1 MEKVTPPF
9 EYMELPMG
17 VENRK
22 HPRLRAAI
30 PIRFNLDPDYH
41 FVPRI
46 KKAGVV
52 GVVRNI
58 SSEGL
63 GIDSE
68 MDLLDVCQIFHE
80 SIEDDSV
87 FGVKL
92 VFTDPEGREIRIRG
106 QVSWYQMSETKNDLQ
121 HFRAGLHL
129 KDTKSHT
136 LAMRIVES
144 ICRTLRPPQ
153 DYEDFLDL
161 RDFRLVENTLRGSIK
176 NTGKRTVNYLV
187 IEARCLDNHGRGL
200 QRKLYRAVPYGR
212 TGKKLKPGAVL
223 RVEAEGREIPLS
235 TTDVEVNVQ
244 KLTLDPSIDA

>member
-1 MEKVTPPF
+1 ME
-9 EYMELPMG
+9 

-52 GVVRNI
+52 GFVRNI
-58 SSEGL
+58 SPEGL

-87 FGVKL
+87 FGVEL
-92 VFTDPEGREIRIRG
+92 VFTDPEGTEIRIRG
-106 QVSWYQMSETKNDLQ
+106 QVSWYQMSETGNDLQ
-121 HFRAGLHL
+121 QLRAGLHL
-129 KDTKSHT
+129 EDTESRT
-136 LAMRIVES
+136 LAMRIVKS
-144 ICRTLRPPQ
+144 ISRTQRPPQ
-153 DYEDFLDL
+153 EYEKFLDL
-161 RDFRLVENTLRGSIK
+161 RDFRLAENTLQGSIK

-187 IEARCLDNHGRGL
+187 IEARCLDNHGRRL

-212 TGKKLKPGAVL
+212 AEKKFPPGTVL
-223 RVEAEGREIPLS
+223 RVAAEDRGIPPS
-235 TTDVEVNVQ
+235 TTDVEVNVH
-244 KLTLDPSIDA
+244 KLTLDPSIDS